1 MQKINSNGA
10 ARPAAAAVD
19 SCASARKAGRG
30 GVGPK
35 KKSEAE
41 KPRENRNSAEGL
53 GEREEGEKERGK
65 GGDSERA
72 KNTAV
77 SWPDKS
83 ALL

>member
-1 MQKINSNGA
+1 MQKINSDGA
-10 ARPAAAAVD
+10 ARPAAATVD

-30 GVGPK
+30 RK

-41 KPRENRNSAEGL
+41 KRRENRNSAEGL